1 MVLVFVGALW
11 WNRWIHHFLS
21 INYIPNSFL
30 HCWLN
35 PTLSF
40 LDASTSQPAGLA
52 VLRSIQLFHR
62 FILLYINKLARP
74 ARLEVGNSWLL
85 GSPWEGR
92 NMDTYGYHS
101 SVDSVAPSPTVPPIP
116 REPGDVKK
124 LTCGESEKRILTSKI
139 SQKNNMWK
147 MHSVIIQCIKIYK

>member
-1 MVLVFVGALW
+1 ML
-11 WNRWIHHFLS
+11 
-21 INYIPNSFL
+21 
-30 HCWLN
+30 
-35 PTLSF
+35 
-40 LDASTSQPAGLA
+40 QPAGLA
-52 VLRSIQLFHR
+52 VLRSSQLFHR

-101 SVDSVAPSPTVPPIP
+101 SVDSVDSVAPSPTAPPIP

-139 SQKNNMWK
+139 SKKQHVENVQCNNTV
-147 MHSVIIQCIKIYK
+147 HQNIQVTTSIKLQENVTC